1 MAKDFT
7 RAERVGEQMQRE
19 LADLIRREVKDPR
32 VGFVT
37 ISAVEVSRDFEHA
50 KVFISL
56 LGDDAQTEQAL
67 EGLNHAAGFLRRE
80 LARRLL
86 LRIVPKLR
94 FVQDRSIAE
103 GSRLSALIDKAVEE
117 DRAHEAGDDEPPS
130 DPAAKS
136 E

>member
-1 MAKDFT
+1 
-7 RAERVGEQMQRE
+7 MQRE

-32 VGFVT
+32 VGMVT

-56 LGDDAQTEQAL
+56 LGDDAQTAQAL
-67 EGLNHAAGFLRRE
+67 EGLNNAAGFLRRE
-80 LARRLL
+80 LARRML
-86 LRIVPKLR
+86 LRIIPKLR

-117 DRAHEAGDDEPPS
+117 DRTHEAGDDEPS
-130 DPAAKS
+130 GDPAARS